1 MNKEYEERLKDL
13 REINSIENNEIIK
26 LSKISKKFTTAN
38 KNITVLKNVNLTIR
52 KGELISLNGPSGSG
66 KSTLLHIIALLDQP
80 SSGEV
85 FFKKKNL
92 SKSNDRE
99 KDLVRKK
106 GISIIYQ
113 QNNLLN
119 DFTALENV
127 IIPLINNEFSWEES
141 TRKAKKLLSLVNL
154 NKRLNHF
161 PSELSGGEQQRV
173 AVARALVTEPDLIL
187 ADEPTG
193 SLDRKNSNEI
203 FFLLSELKSKSR
215 AILYATHNREL
226 SDRADYKLNILDGNI
241 IRENE

>member
-1 MNKEYEERLKDL
+1 MNK
-13 REINSIENNEIIK
+13 EIIK
-26 LSKISKKFTTAN
+26 LSRISKKFVGGN
-38 KNITVLKNVNLTIR
+38 KDIIVLKSVNLKINR
-52 KGELISLNGPSGSG
+52 GELVSLTGPSGSG

-85 FFKKKNL
+85 FFKKKSF
-92 SKSNDRE
+92 SKSSDSE
-99 KDLVRKK
+99 KDLVRRK

-127 IIPLINNEFSWEES
+127 TIPLVNSGYEWNEA
-141 TRKAKKLLSLVNL
+141 TKKAISILSLVNL
-154 NKRLNHF
+154 SKRLNHF

-173 AVARALVTEPDLIL
+173 AVARAVITEPDLIL

-193 SLDRKNSNEI
+193 SLDRKTANEI
-203 FFLLSELKSKSR
+203 FSLFSKLKSKNR

-226 SDRADYKLNILDGNI
+226 SNRADYKLNIIDGNI
-241 IRENE
+241 TRKNG

>member
-1 MNKEYEERLKDL
+1 MNE
-13 REINSIENNEIIK
+13 EIIK
-26 LSKISKKFTTAN
+26 LSKIRKKFFGPN
-38 KNITVLKNVNLTIR
+38 KDITVLKNVNLKIN
-52 KGELISLNGPSGSG
+52 KGELISLSGPSGSG

-80 SSGEV
+80 TSGEI
-85 FFKKKNL
+85 FFKKK
-92 SKSNDRE
+92 SFTKSNDKE

-127 IIPLINNEFSWEES
+127 LIPLVNNGFSLKEANK
-141 TRKAKKLLSLVNL
+141 KANKTLSMVNL
-154 NKRLNHF
+154 SKRLNHF

-173 AVARALVTEPDLIL
+173 AVARALITEPDLIL

-193 SLDRKNSNEI
+193 SLDRETADEI
-203 FFLLSELKSKSR
+203 FSLFLKLKSKNR

-226 SDRADYKLNILDGNI
+226 SNRADYKLNILDGNI
-241 IRENE
+241 IRKNE

>member
-1 MNKEYEERLKDL
+1 MN
-13 REINSIENNEIIK
+13 REILK
-26 LSKISKKFTTAN
+26 LSKISKRFTDSK
-38 KNITVLKNVNLTIR
+38 KNIIVLKNINLKIC
-52 KGELISLNGPSGSG
+52 KGELVSLIGPSGSG

-85 FFKKKNL
+85 FFRNKSF
-92 SKSNDRE
+92 SKSNDDE
-99 KDLVRKK
+99 KDLIRKK

-113 QNNLLN
+113 QNNLLS
-119 DFTALENV
+119 DFSALENV
-127 IIPLINNEFSWEES
+127 MIPLINNDFSKEEAYK
-141 TRKAKKLLSLVNL
+141 KAKKILTQVNL
-154 NKRLNHF
+154 NKRLDHF

-203 FFLLSELKSKSR
+203 FLLLTKLKSKKR

-226 SDRADYKLNILDGNI
+226 SNKADYKLNILDGNI
-241 IRENE
+241 IRKNE

>member
-1 MNKEYEERLKDL
+1 MNK
-13 REINSIENNEIIK
+13 EIIK
-26 LSKISKKFTTAN
+26 LSKISKKFVGGN
-38 KNITVLKNVNLTIR
+38 KDIIVLKSVNLKIN
-52 KGELISLNGPSGSG
+52 KGELVSLTGPSGSG

-85 FFKKKNL
+85 FFKKKSF
-92 SKSNDRE
+92 SKSSDSE
-99 KDLVRKK
+99 KDLVRRK

-127 IIPLINNEFSWEES
+127 TIPLVNNGYKWNEA
-141 TRKAKKLLSLVNL
+141 TKKATNILSLVNL
-154 NKRLNHF
+154 SKRLNHF

-173 AVARALVTEPDLIL
+173 AVARAVITEPDLIL

-193 SLDRKNSNEI
+193 SLDRKTANEI
-203 FFLLSELKSKSR
+203 FSLFSKLKSKNR

-226 SDRADYKLNILDGNI
+226 SNRADYKLNILDGI
-241 IRENE
+241 ITRKNE